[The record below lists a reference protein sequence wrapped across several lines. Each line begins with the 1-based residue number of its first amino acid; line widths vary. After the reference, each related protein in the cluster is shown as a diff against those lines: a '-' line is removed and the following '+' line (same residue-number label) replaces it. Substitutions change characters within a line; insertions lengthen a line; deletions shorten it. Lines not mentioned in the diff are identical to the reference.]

1 MFWYFYLNV
10 QICTSILFV
19 EQRTKGFCTILCKPR
34 ELYLPHV
41 PGKWIVNQKFLTFTV
56 VLGNMQGLLRERG
69 WILEAMQ
76 LHLLLRGVLG
86 TRCSPTHCA
95 GVLQAGPSGDLL
107 LKTDKLK
114 ARQMHAL
121 PVSTAWW
128 MSQLGSTQL
137 NVPISQRLGEKS
149 LRRVRLLK
157 TLIILCLGSC
167 CAPSYSPENPLSISR
182 WEKWKPS
189 KSWGVELC
197 SY

>member
-1 MFWYFYLNV
+1 MQTTWVISATCTWKVDYKSEITNFYCGSG
-10 QICTSILFV
+10 QHASIS
-19 EQRTKGFCTILCKPR
+19 
-34 ELYLPHV
+34 
-41 PGKWIVNQKFLTFTV
+41 
-56 VLGNMQGLLRERG
+56 ERKR
-69 WILEAMQ
+69 WILEALQ

-86 TRCSPTHCA
+86 TRCLPTHCA

-107 LKTDKLK
+107 LRTDKLK
-114 ARQMHAL
+114 ARQMHAW
-121 PVSTAWW
+121 PVSAARW

-137 NVPISQRLGEKS
+137 NFLISQRLGEKS

-182 WEKWKPS
+182 WEKWKLP
-189 KSWGVELC
+189 KSWGVELG